1 MTENDSPAGSTSKQE
16 SENTSKEIDRQQ
28 SDDLPIS
35 DVQNGIKP
43 ETALN
48 AYRIDQLE
56 KQLNDLRGTT
66 ENLNFS
72 QIKQMFAWIGI
83 PVVVATSVF
92 GVSLWQ
98 TIQAGTTSAAEQRA
112 SDTVNQL
119 TNDIN
124 ALQARITVLQA
135 RSQETFED
143 MRELR
148 GRADESTRAIRNQ
161 ADRAESRA
169 NEAALALAQLQR
181 TAASANE
188 IQQAL
193 GDVDRI
199 AERIAENTSFQEIVS
214 NGALTNL
221 AGLVAAFD
229 QSEGCP
235 EGWTEFTEA
244 SGRMI
249 IGVGQGSIDQI
260 GDQDIPLTL
269 RRWRDF
275 GGEETHAL
283 RANEMPAHRHGIRG
297 LGNIDG
303 EGTNIRA
310 DSLSLVDGGYSRGVI
325 ATIDQGY
332 TDVEG
337 QPIADPHNNMPP
349 YVALFF
355 CEKDAG

>member
-1 MTENDSPAGSTSKQE
+1 MTQSDDPGEPTSKQE
-16 SENTSKEIDRQQ
+16 FGSFSKEADTKKGDG
-28 SDDLPIS
+28 SPDTDLDANFS
-35 DVQNGIKP
+35 H

-56 KQLNDLRGTT
+56 KQLENLRGTT

-83 PVVVATSVF
+83 PVVIATSVF

-98 TIQAGTTSAAEQRA
+98 TIQSGTTSAAEQRA
-112 SDTVNQL
+112 SDTVRQL
-119 TNDIN
+119 TNEIN
-124 ALQARITVLQA
+124 ALQTRITVLQM

-148 GRADESTRAIRNQ
+148 GRADESTRAIQNQ
-161 ADRAESRA
+161 ADRAEGRA

-193 GDVDRI
+193 GDVERL
-199 AERIAENTSFQEIVS
+199 AERIAENTGFQEIIA
-214 NGALTNL
+214 NTALTNL

-244 SGRMI
+244 AGRMI

-275 GGEETHAL
+275 GGGETHAL
-283 RANEMPAHRHGIRG
+283 KANEMPGHRHGIRG

-325 ATIDQGY
+325 ETIGQGY

-337 QPIADPHNNMPP
+337 DPIADPHNNMPP
-349 YVALFF
+349 YIALFF